1 MLSCSSDSSTGEIFR
16 AATLQ
21 NIAST
26 KCKMITDVNMEK
38 SGQSYLNNVK
48 PVVIEVMIDEMEVV
62 CQNCYDMF
70 KIEDVDFHSINCTA
84 IELTEITEPDLVLD
98 LEE

>member
-1 MLSCSSDSSTGEIFR
+1 M
-16 AATLQ
+16 
-21 NIAST
+21 
-26 KCKMITDVNMEK
+26 M
-38 SGQSYLNNVK
+38 
-48 PVVIEVMIDEMEVV
+48 DEMEVV